1 MKKLILFIFSLFLLL
16 SCSNGNEIATVKL
29 SQGDKRAT
37 YTKDYIV
44 IEECTGFNCANEPFW
59 KQMEILNNSQ
69 NDTIIVI
76 LNNNGKK

>member
-16 SCSNGNEIATVKL
+16 SCNKIATVKL
-29 SQGDKRAT
+29 SQGDKRVT
-37 YTKDYIV
+37 YTKNYIV
-44 IEECTGFNCANEPFW
+44 IEECTGFNGFNEPSW
-59 KQMEILNNSQ
+59 EQREILNKSQ

>member
-16 SCSNGNEIATVKL
+16 SCDGDEIATVKL
-29 SQGDKRAT
+29 SQGDKRVT

-44 IEECTGFNCANEPFW
+44 IEECTAVEGFYKPVW
-59 KQMEILNNSQ
+59 KQREILNKSQ

-76 LNNNGKK
+76 LNGNGKK

>member
-1 MKKLILFIFSLFLLL
+1 MKKLFLSIFGLFLLL
-16 SCSNGNEIATVKL
+16 SCGNEIATVKL
-29 SQGDKRAT
+29 SQGDKRVT

-44 IEECTGFNCANEPFW
+44 IEECTSFNGFNEPFW
-59 KQMEILNNSQ
+59 EQREILNKSQ

>member
-16 SCSNGNEIATVKL
+16 SCGNEIATVKL
-29 SQGDKRAT
+29 SRGDKRVT

-44 IEECTGFNCANEPFW
+44 IEECNGLNGFSGPFW
-59 KQMEILNNSQ
+59 EQSKILNRSQ

-76 LNNNGKK
+76 LNNNEKK

>member
-16 SCSNGNEIATVKL
+16 SCGNEIATVKL
-29 SQGDKRAT
+29 SQGDKRVT

-44 IEECTGFNCANEPFW
+44 IEECTDIDALNEPFW
-59 KQMEILNNSQ
+59 EQREILNKSQ

>member
-1 MKKLILFIFSLFLLL
+1 MKKFILFIFSLFLLL
-16 SCSNGNEIATVKL
+16 SCGNEIGTVKI
-29 SQGDKRAT
+29 SPGDKRAT

-44 IEECTGFNCANEPFW
+44 IEECTGLNGFNMPFW
-59 KQMEILNNSQ
+59 EQREILNRNQ

>member
-16 SCSNGNEIATVKL
+16 SCGNEVATVKL
-29 SQGDKRAT
+29 SQGDKRIT

-44 IEECTGFNCANEPFW
+44 IEECTGLNGFNMPFW
-59 KQMEILNNSQ
+59 EQREILNKSQ
-69 NDTIIVI
+69 KNDTLIII

>member
-16 SCSNGNEIATVKL
+16 SCGDKIATVKL
-29 SQGDKRAT
+29 SQGDKRVT
-37 YTKDYIV
+37 YTKNYIV
-44 IEECTGFNCANEPFW
+44 IEECTGLNGFNVPFW
-59 KQMEILNNSQ
+59 EQREILNKSQ

>member
-16 SCSNGNEIATVKL
+16 SCGDVIATVKL
-29 SQGDKRAT
+29 SKGDKRVT

-44 IEECTGFNCANEPFW
+44 IEECTGFSGANEPFW
-59 KQMEILNNSQ
+59 EQREILNKSQ

-76 LNNNGKK
+76 LDNNGKK

>member
-16 SCSNGNEIATVKL
+16 SCGDVIATVKL
-29 SQGDKRAT
+29 SQGDKRVT

-44 IEECTGFNCANEPFW
+44 IEECTGFSGTNEPFW
-59 KQMEILNNSQ
+59 EQREILNKSQ

-76 LNNNGKK
+76 LDNNGKK

>member
-16 SCSNGNEIATVKL
+16 SCGNEIATVKL
-29 SQGDKRAT
+29 SQGDKRVT

-44 IEECTGFNCANEPFW
+44 IEECTGLNGFNEPFW
-59 KQMEILNNSQ
+59 EQREILNKIQ

-76 LNNNGKK
+76 LNSNGKK

>member
-16 SCSNGNEIATVKL
+16 SCDEIATVKL
-29 SQGDKRAT
+29 SQGDKRVT

-44 IEECTGFNCANEPFW
+44 IEECIGFNGFNEPFW
-59 KQMEILNNSQ
+59 EQREILNKSQ

-76 LNNNGKK
+76 LNSNGKK

>member
-16 SCSNGNEIATVKL
+16 SCGGDEIATVKL
-29 SQGDKRAT
+29 SQGDKRVT

-44 IEECTGFNCANEPFW
+44 IEECTGFDCFGQFW
-59 KQMEILNNSQ
+59 KQRKILNKSQ

-76 LNNNGKK
+76 LNNNGKE

>member
-16 SCSNGNEIATVKL
+16 SCGGNEIATVKL
-29 SQGDKRAT
+29 SQGDKRVT

-44 IEECTGFNCANEPFW
+44 IEECTGYDGFGSFW
-59 KQMEILNNSQ
+59 EQREILNKSQ

-76 LNNNGKK
+76 LDNNGKK

>member
-16 SCSNGNEIATVKL
+16 SCGGNEIATVKL
-29 SQGDKRAT
+29 SQGDKRVT

-44 IEECTGFNCANEPFW
+44 IEECTGLNGFNEPFW
-59 KQMEILNNSQ
+59 EQMEILNKTQ

-76 LNNNGKK
+76 LNSNGKK

>member
-16 SCSNGNEIATVKL
+16 SCGDEIATVKL
-29 SQGDKRAT
+29 SQGDKRVT

-44 IEECTGFNCANEPFW
+44 IEECTGLNGFNEPFW
-59 KQMEILNNSQ
+59 EQMEILNKTQ

-76 LNNNGKK
+76 LNSNGKK